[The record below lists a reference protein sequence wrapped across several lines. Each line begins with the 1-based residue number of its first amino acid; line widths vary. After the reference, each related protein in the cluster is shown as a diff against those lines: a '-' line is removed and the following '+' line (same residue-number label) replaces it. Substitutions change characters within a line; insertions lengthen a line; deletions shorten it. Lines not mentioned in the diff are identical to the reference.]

1 MAPNDHS
8 FRRLNNGSGA
18 SILIVSAFA
27 LSLFLF
33 RAGDLP
39 LTDPDEGRYA
49 EVSREMVTGGDWV
62 VPRLFG
68 IPYLEKPPLL
78 YWLTAIAFCT
88 FGPSEIAAR
97 LAPALAGA
105 FGVLFAGLFAR
116 RHLSSRA
123 GNMTAIV
130 LASTALYTTLARTV
144 LTDMLFA
151 IALSGALFA
160 LYDYRE
166 AATKSLAAA
175 LSFWVFLAAAT
186 LSKGPVAIVLCGLV
200 IAADA
205 AFGTRP
211 SRPDSN
217 RCGPEGDVRFSE
229 CFGRSWRTLFAPPL
243 LFSAP
248 LFLAIA
254 IPWFGVVQRRYPGFL
269 GFYLWKEHLLR
280 AAGAE
285 HAEPL
290 YWFVPWLLGGLLPW
304 TPFAI
309 AAVPTWRIA
318 FGERS
323 AEGRVVHFLLVWALT
338 VFVVFSLARGK
349 LATYILPMFPPLAV
363 LIGNFLDRI
372 AHGRASSRSPTLAFG
387 AAGFVLLIGGVA
399 ASVGASIV
407 FTGLGAAALTLLLAA
422 VLAGGVA
429 TILWRGTRSRKPL
442 AALLF
447 GTLSLYAGLAT
458 AAPGLCRS
466 FTAHP
471 LIAVVG
477 RHLAAGDSYALWGAY
492 LPSAAFYLERPPLL
506 VGTRPELRF
515 GTSVAGSS
523 TIVRDLGELK
533 ARMTDGRIYVFT
545 DNRAKRE
552 RELRE
557 TFGDVHLIA
566 RNYVAAVWLCPL
578 SSPLQDN

>member
-1 MAPNDHS
+1 MIPNDQGLS
-8 FRRLNNGSGA
+8 ILSRRPNGGA
-18 SILIVSAFA
+18 ATILIVSAVA
-27 LSLFLF
+27 LSFFLF
-33 RAGDLP
+33 RAGEMP

-49 EVSREMVTGGDWV
+49 EISREMAIGGDWV

-78 YWLTAIAFCT
+78 YWLTGIAFCT

-116 RHLSSRA
+116 RHLSSMA
-123 GNMTAIV
+123 GTMTAIV
-130 LASTALYTTLARTV
+130 LASTALYAALARTV
-144 LTDMLFA
+144 LTDMPFA

-166 AATKSLAAA
+166 AATKPLAAA
-175 LSFWVFLAAAT
+175 LSFWLFLAAAT

-205 AFGTRP
+205 AFGAHL
-211 SRPDSN
+211 SRQDSSADD
-217 RCGPEGDVRFSE
+217 RSGRDGDVRSSQ
-229 CFGRSWRTLFAPPL
+229 CLGRSWRTLFAPTL
-243 LFSAP
+243 LLSAP
-248 LFLAIA
+248 LFLALA
-254 IPWFGVVQRRYPGFL
+254 LPWFGIVQRRYPGFL
-269 GFYLWKEHLLR
+269 SFYLWKEHLQR

-309 AAVPTWRIA
+309 AAAPAWRIA
-318 FGERS
+318 LEERS
-323 AEGRVVHFLLVWALT
+323 AEGRVVRFLLVWAVT

-363 LIGNFLDRI
+363 LIGNFLDRV
-372 AHGRASSRSPTLAFG
+372 ANARVSSRSSALAFG
-387 AAGFVLLIGGVA
+387 AAGLVLLVGGVA
-399 ASVGASIV
+399 AIVGATIV
-407 FTGLGAAALTLLLAA
+407 STGLGAAALTLLLAP

-447 GTLSLYAGLAT
+447 GTLSLYVGLAT

-466 FTAHP
+466 FTARP

-477 RHLAAGDSYALWGAY
+477 HQLAAGDNYALWGAY
-492 LPSAAFYLERPPLL
+492 LPSAAFYLDRPPLL

-515 GTSVAGSS
+515 GTSVAGSL

-533 ARMTDGRIYVFT
+533 ARMTGGRLYVFT

-557 TFGDVHLIA
+557 TFGDVHLVA
-566 RNYVAAVWLCPL
+566 RNYVAAVWLRP
-578 SSPLQDN
+578 